1 MADSCDVIHRR
12 FFALVLVKRL
22 RGLDPL
28 GGALLGRLLCQYQA
42 LVHIL
47 QGCSSLERGFRLI
60 SSHLVLYQ
68 VLVLLV
74 PRNAHNVFTTSATLP
89 IDCVP
94 AHSRL
99 LHKYGA
105 ILVASRCNSV

>member
-1 MADSCDVIHRR
+1 MPNSRDVIDRR

-22 RGLDPL
+22 RGLNPL
-28 GGALLGRLLCQYQA
+28 GGALLGRLLGQYQA

-74 PRNAHNVFTTSATLP
+74 PRNAHNVFAWFVVTDGFQMIQAL
-89 IDCVP
+89 V
-94 AHSRL
+94 
-99 LHKYGA
+99 K
-105 ILVASRCNSV
+105 ILQLTQ

>member
-1 MADSCDVIHRR
+1 MPNSRDVIDRR

-22 RGLDPL
+22 RGLNPL
-28 GGALLGRLLCQYQA
+28 GGALLGRLLGQYQA

-74 PRNAHNVFTTSATLP
+74 PRNAHNVFASCAALP